1 MEFFHQA
8 HKTLLEST
16 HPTFSRELLNTINWS
31 DRLICIKGFRG
42 VGKTTFLLDY
52 LKQRFQ
58 DDNTV
63 LYVNLNDFY
72 FTRRTIIS
80 FADEFVK
87 KGGKVL
93 LLDQIQKYPHWA
105 KEIRQCH
112 DKLRGLKII
121 FTSSPVMRIVEEH
134 PVLSGIIKIKYL
146 EGLSFREYLN
156 HATDKNFPVYSLSD
170 IINNHEEISRNIVSK
185 VRPLAYFGEYLKNG
199 FYPYFIDNLNFYTNE
214 LLKHVNLALEI
225 DIPYINQIEL
235 KYLSKL
241 RKLLHIIALETPLSP
256 NVSKLAT
263 DIEASRAT
271 VMNYL
276 RYLKNAKLIHLLYSN
291 NDENDLKKPDK
302 IYMHNTNLLYTIAP
316 NNAEKINLR
325 QTFFYNQAG
334 YLYSIN
340 SSSRA
345 DFLVDNTY
353 HFVVGGHKIQPEK
366 GQYAAADMLENGNKN
381 TIPLW
386 LFGFLY

>member
-1 MEFFHQA
+1 MEFFHLA

-16 HPTFSRELLNTINWS
+16 HLTLSRELLNTIDWS

-52 LKQRFQ
+52 LKQKFP
-58 DDNTV
+58 DDSTV

-93 LLDQIQKYPHWA
+93 LLDQIQKYPNWA
-105 KEIRQCH
+105 REIKQCH
-112 DKLRGLKII
+112 DRLPGLKII

-134 PVLSGIIKIKYL
+134 PILRGIIKIKHL

-156 HATDKNFPVYSLSD
+156 HATSNNFPVYSLED
-170 IINNHEEISRNIVSK
+170 IISNHLDISQTIVSK
-185 VRPLAYFGEYLKNG
+185 VRPLAYFGEYIKNG

-214 LLKHVNLALEI
+214 LLKHINLALEI

-276 RYLKNAKLIHLLYSN
+276 RYLKNARLIQLLYSN
-291 NDENDLKKPDK
+291 NDENEMKKPDK

-325 QTFFYNQAG
+325 HTFFYHQVG
-334 YLYSIN
+334 YLYPVN
-340 SSSRA
+340 SSARA
-345 DFLVDNTY
+345 DFLVDNSH
-353 HFVVGGHKIQPEK
+353 HFVVGGHKLQPEK
-366 GQYAAADMLENGNKN
+366 GQLAAADMLETGSKN

>member
-1 MEFFHQA
+1 
-8 HKTLLEST
+8 
-16 HPTFSRELLNTINWS
+16 
-31 DRLICIKGFRG
+31 
-42 VGKTTFLLDY
+42 
-52 LKQRFQ
+52 
-58 DDNTV
+58 
-63 LYVNLNDFY
+63 
-72 FTRRTIIS
+72 
-80 FADEFVK
+80 
-87 KGGKVL
+87 
-93 LLDQIQKYPHWA
+93 
-105 KEIRQCH
+105 
-112 DKLRGLKII
+112 
-121 FTSSPVMRIVEEH
+121 
-134 PVLSGIIKIKYL
+134 
-146 EGLSFREYLN
+146 
-156 HATDKNFPVYSLSD
+156 
-170 IINNHEEISRNIVSK
+170 
-185 VRPLAYFGEYLKNG
+185 
-199 FYPYFIDNLNFYTNE
+199 
-214 LLKHVNLALEI
+214 
-225 DIPYINQIEL
+225 
-235 KYLSKL
+235 
-241 RKLLHIIALETPLSP
+241 
-256 NVSKLAT
+256 
-263 DIEASRAT
+263 
-271 VMNYL
+271 MNYL